1 MPIRCEIR
9 DSIAAQGI
17 KVGKKAG
24 RIAAAMQQQS
34 RARRT
39 RAYAFSTSTVFLVN
53 PQCTRHPLEGVQGDE
68 NPLGLP
74 PGRDGRVANHKNPRS
89 LIRTHNPYAA
99 LRRID
104 SAGSM
109 LA

>member
-53 PQCTRHPLEGVQGDE
+53 PQT
-68 NPLGLP
+68 
-74 PGRDGRVANHKNPRS
+74 S
-89 LIRTHNPYAA
+89 T
-99 LRRID
+99 
-104 SAGSM
+104 
-109 LA
+109 